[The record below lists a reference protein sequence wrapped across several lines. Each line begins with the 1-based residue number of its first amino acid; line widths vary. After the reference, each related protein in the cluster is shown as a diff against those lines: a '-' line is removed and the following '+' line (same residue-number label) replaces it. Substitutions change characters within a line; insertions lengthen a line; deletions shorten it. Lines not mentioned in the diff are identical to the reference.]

1 MSFLEFV
8 ENRVASADADM
19 ITGYAVR
26 SYLTASEADNTD
38 LTPEDRLRI
47 WIAGMILGSIKPST
61 RKRYVG
67 KLHSLYKEWNGDAGD
82 DPFLSVRDAIEY
94 PGTYVRGEAV
104 ANLDMVSRVLKKSP
118 EAADWQALNI
128 FLYLLYDVR
137 MSVTDMVNLRFE
149 SADPV
154 CPQIEDILTAMHA
167 SPRRK
172 YVFEL
177 SQGKVREQRIVK
189 NIVGDVHSALRMS
202 GMRFDSGFSR
212 DSITAIWIAG
222 ALRCGIHLPEIRAMV
237 DSIPSEYEALSLVHP
252 AMLSVSRREEIIRTV
267 ADLINDNASRW
278 FVMRLRAGK
287 TPEDIDRGVCDIMP
301 ESRPDV
307 VFYYPK
313 RIVTRKENKK
323 LVREEV
329 PYIPGILFFR
339 MRKDRVASLFHHI
352 GDMAWCYRISNRPD
366 SPYSVIPRRE
376 MERFQR
382 QIGQFTPDI
391 KIDLVE
397 RETPLEVGS
406 RVRINGGGMMVGLEG
421 LIEDVHD
428 ADGTCT
434 YTLRISQTAALR
446 WTVRVDGTFVQPVG

>member
-1 MSFLEFV
+1 MNFLEFV

-19 ITGYAVR
+19 ITVYAVR
-26 SYLTASEADNTD
+26 SYVTASEADNTD
-38 LTPEDRLRI
+38 LTPEERLRI
-47 WIAGMILGSIKPST
+47 WIAGMIFGGIKPST

-67 KLHSLYKEWNGDAGD
+67 KLHSLYKEWGGDVVN

-94 PGTYVRGEAV
+94 SGTCIKGEAV
-104 ANLDMVSRVLKKSP
+104 ANLAMVSRVLKKSP
-118 EAADWQALNI
+118 EATDWQTLNI
-128 FLYLLYDVR
+128 FLYLLYDVS
-137 MSVTDMVNLRFE
+137 MTVADIVNLRFE
-149 SADPV
+149 SADPA
-154 CPQIEDILTAMHA
+154 CPQIEDILTAMRA

-177 SQGKVREQRIVK
+177 SQGKVREQRIAKV
-189 NIVGDVHSALRMS
+189 ILGDVYSALRMA
-202 GMRFDSGFSR
+202 GMRFGSGFSR
-212 DSITAIWIAG
+212 DSITAIWIAA
-222 ALRCGIHLPEIRAMV
+222 ALRCGIRLSEIRAMV
-237 DSIPSEYEALSLVHP
+237 NPIPSEYEALSLVHP
-252 AMLSVSRREEIIRTV
+252 AMLPVSRREAIIRTV

-287 TPEDIDRGVCDIMP
+287 TPEDIDRGVCDMMP
-301 ESRPDV
+301 ENRPDV

-313 RIVTRKENKK
+313 RIVTRKENKRI
-323 LVREEV
+323 VREEV
-329 PYIPGILFFR
+329 PFIPGILFFR

-376 MERFQR
+376 MENFQR

-397 RETPLEVGS
+397 REAPLEVGS
-406 RVRINGGGMMVGLEG
+406 RVRINGGGIMTGLEG
-421 LIEDVHD
+421 LIEGVHD
-428 ADGTCT
+428 ADGSCT

-446 WTVRVDGTFVQPVG
+446 WTVRVNGTFVQPVG